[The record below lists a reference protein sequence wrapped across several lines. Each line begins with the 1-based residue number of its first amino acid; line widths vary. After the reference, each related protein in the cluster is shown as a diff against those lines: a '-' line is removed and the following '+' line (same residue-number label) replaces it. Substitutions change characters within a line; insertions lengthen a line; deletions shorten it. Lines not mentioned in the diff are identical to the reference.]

1 MSIDLNSLDEEVRKK
16 VINLQNL
23 STTMEYLSQQKL
35 QIETSLR
42 DTELAI
48 EELEKINPDD
58 VVYKSIGGILV
69 KSEKNKLLDEKKS
82 LKVTLEMRSK
92 TLAQK
97 LDRTKGQIETMRN
110 SIQADLQ
117 SKSA

>member
-1 MSIDLNSLDEEVRKK
+1 MSINLNDLDPEIRQK

-23 STTMEYLSQQKL
+23 STSLEYLTQQKL
-35 QIETSLR
+35 QLQTTSR
-42 DTELAI
+42 DTDIAI

-82 LKVTLEMRSK
+82 LKVTLDMRMK
-92 TLAQK
+92 TIEQK
-97 LDRTKGQIETMRN
+97 LERTKSQVETLRK
-110 SIQADLQ
+110 SIQEDFQ
-117 SKSA
+117 DQNT

>member
-1 MSIDLNSLDEEVRKK
+1 MSINLNDVDPEVRQKI
-16 VINLQNL
+16 INLQNL

-48 EELEKINPDD
+48 EELEKINPDE
-58 VVYKSIGGILV
+58 VVYKSIGGLLV

-92 TLAQK
+92 TLTQK
-97 LDRTKGQIETMRN
+97 IERTKNQVETMRN

-117 SKSA
+117 NKSA